1 MKYCKK
7 CNVKI
12 RGTAGICPLCQA
24 QVQGE
29 DERVYPVLDSDRKK
43 RFHRLKKTV
52 WFLLIVG
59 CVVSVAINLMVPQ
72 SGVWA
77 QYVILGAATGCA
89 LLFVW
94 FRRYANIVKRLL
106 YVMLSAA
113 VLCLFWDIGTGWRSW
128 SIDFA
133 LPIICASA
141 LLLMSFLRLVLR
153 LSPPEYVDY
162 MFSDILFGIGLFVVY
177 LTGANRVVIPTL
189 ICFAVCMIWLTKLI
203 LFEGRSFYAELK
215 KKSHL

>member
-12 RGTAGICPLCQA
+12 RGTANICPLCQA

-29 DERVYPVLDSDRKK
+29 DERVYPVLDFSRKK
-43 RFHRLKKTV
+43 RFHKFKKIM
-52 WFLLIVG
+52 WFLLIAG
-59 CVVSVAINLMVPQ
+59 CVLSVAINLMVPQ
-72 SGVWA
+72 SGMWA
-77 QYVILGAATGCA
+77 QYVLLGAASGFMM
-89 LLFVW
+89 LFVW
-94 FRRYANIVKRLL
+94 FRRYPNVIKRIL
-106 YVMLSAA
+106 YVALSASA
-113 VLCLFWDIGTGWRSW
+113 LCLFWDIGTGWHGW
-128 SIDFA
+128 SIDFVI
-133 LPIICASA
+133 PILCASA
-141 LLLMSFLRLVLR
+141 LLMMSFLRLILK

-162 MFSDILFGIGLFVVY
+162 MFSDILLGAVLFVVY

-189 ICFAVCMIWLTKLI
+189 ICFAICMIWLTKLI